1 MKQARLAI
9 SAAAAALILA
19 ACGGGGSN
27 GNDMVENPQ
36 QVEDQSASAS
46 IAGLIAFAKAQI
58 ASFTS
63 NAAEP
68 RSIKGIN
75 PPTSD
80 TADPQPL

>member
-19 ACGGGGSN
+19 ACGGGPN
-27 GNDMVENPQ
+27 ATDTVENSQ
-36 QVEDQSASAS
+36 QVEDHAASTS
-46 IAGLIAFAKAQI
+46 IAGLIAFAKTQI
-58 ASFTS
+58 ASFT
-63 NAAEP
+63 NDAAEP

-80 TADPQPL
+80 TAEPQPL